1 MRRYDLWTT
10 VAGSDMLA
18 GTITVHGYGD
28 RAVSDFA
35 YDPLYMYDRATF
47 DLAPTIRR
55 AVGEFAV
62 RQLPFFLQDAGP
74 DRWGAHLVQ
83 RAFEGRHTGRNPD
96 DLDCVAAAS
105 DFTRQGALRLQDDDG
120 QWVGNDEVPVHTA
133 LADLLAAADAVAND
147 TDAFQAYA
155 TLLRTGTSALGGAR
169 AKASVTDDDG
179 RLWIAKFPMA
189 ADRWE
194 VPVWEKT
201 ALDLAARGGID
212 VPETRL
218 VEVAGRNVLMLRR
231 FDRDAD
237 TRIPYLTM
245 RTLLNNPDDGGRVP
259 DYRDI
264 ATTLRHFAGEDQA
277 GLYRRVA
284 FGAFINNTDDHLR
297 NLGLLRRDDRWR
309 LAPAFDLNPEP
320 EVGKERHTGIVGRFT
335 HLHVVDGLLDLAR
348 YCGVDR
354 RTALAEL
361 EQLLAVA
368 GTWAE
373 VATGNGAT
381 GQDLARFDR
390 HLPVIQQAITHQL
403 RAVRPTTTPGG
414 RASGEQPST

>member
-1 MRRYDLWTT
+1 MRRYEIWTT
-10 VAGSDMLA
+10 VAGADMLA

-28 RAVSDFA
+28 RAVTDFT
-35 YDPLYMYDRATF
+35 YDPLYMYDPTTF
-47 DLAPTIRR
+47 DLAPTLRR
-55 AVGEFAV
+55 AVGEYTV

-83 RAFEGRHTGRNPD
+83 RAFEARRAGRKPD

-105 DFTRQGALRLQDDDG
+105 DFARQGALRLQDESG
-120 QWVGNDEVPVHTA
+120 QWVGNDEMPVHTA
-133 LADLLAAADAVAND
+133 LADLITAADAVADD

-155 TLLRTGTSALGGAR
+155 ALLRTGTSALGGAR
-169 AKASVTDDDG
+169 AKASVTDDD
-179 RLWIAKFPMA
+179 RQLWIAKFPMA
-189 ADRWE
+189 DDRWD

-201 ALDLAARGGID
+201 ALDLAGHAGID
-212 VPETRL
+212 VPDTRL
-218 VEVAGRNVLMLRR
+218 VKVAGRNVLMLRR
-231 FDRDAD
+231 FDRDGD

-264 ATTLRHFAGEDQA
+264 ATALRHFAGADLA
-277 GLYRRVA
+277 ALYRRVA
-284 FGAFINNTDDHLR
+284 FGALLNNTDDHLR

-354 RTALAEL
+354 KTALADV
-361 EQLLAVA
+361 EQLLQVA
-368 GTWAE
+368 GTWE
-373 VATGNGAT
+373 QVATENGAT
-381 GQDLARFDR
+381 GQDLARFNR
-390 HLPVIQQAITHQL
+390 HLPVIQQAVTQQL
-403 RAVRPTTTPGG
+403 
-414 RASGEQPST
+414 QDL